1 MDKPR
6 AIAGY
11 RRIGSEKRERSGAR
25 QHRSGNQCIA
35 ANMKKFTIHYLNQ
48 SIEVQKAEN
57 YQLRFANGEQ
67 LNIQKYPDD
76 TQTTPVENY
85 NISYSNA
92 FVWVVENPSAG
103 SKLIDKK
110 QLQELGELIRKIE
123 QELEKG

>member
-1 MDKPR
+1 
-6 AIAGY
+6 
-11 RRIGSEKRERSGAR
+11 
-25 QHRSGNQCIA
+25 
-35 ANMKKFTIHYLNQ
+35 MKKFTIHYLNQ